1 MCEQLNSINTERL
14 VTGSARPDGSAAS
27 SSSALIFFLTEYK
40 AERDVGEIP
49 SHGYFQSI
57 VKR

>member
-14 VTGSARPDGSAAS
+14 CAGSTRSDGSAAS
-27 SSSALIFFLTEYK
+27 SSSSALIFFTEYK

-49 SHGYFQSI
+49 SNGYF
-57 VKR
+57 